1 MLIYKFAGQYTDL
14 GTRQIKSEGAV
25 VNMGKG
31 SSKEQRQH
39 DSSASYVN
47 AEENAI
53 EEVPTL
59 HTGPI
64 HSLCVVDAE
73 HFASGGAD
81 KVRMQGVSTRIHIA
95 VGQKCELYAAGTSI
109 FMECVLAS
117 RCLFL

>member
-1 MLIYKFAGQYTDL
+1 
-14 GTRQIKSEGAV
+14 
-25 VNMGKG
+25 MGKG

-47 AEENAI
+47 SEENAI

-81 KVRMQGVSTRIHIA
+81 KVRMQGVSTRVYIA
-95 VGQKCELYAAGTSI
+95 VGQKCEVYAAGTRIFYGVCTGKQVPFSI
-109 FMECVLAS
+109 NC
-117 RCLFL
+117 

>member
-1 MLIYKFAGQYTDL
+1 
-14 GTRQIKSEGAV
+14 
-25 VNMGKG
+25 MGKS

-64 HSLCVVDAE
+64 HSLCVVDGE

-81 KVRMQGVSTRIHIA
+81 KVRMQGVSTRLHIA
-95 VGQKCELYAAGTSI
+95 VGQKCEVYAAGTSI
-109 FMECVLAS
+109 LDRVCTGKLVSFSINC
-117 RCLFL
+117 